1 MSDEKHERPAASY
14 PTTARPD
21 SSSEEYQKMDKLA
34 KMMEHQVDVLRG
46 TAEEQN

>member
-1 MSDEKHERPAASY
+1 MSEHNSERPVASY
-14 PTTARPD
+14 PTTGRPD

-46 TAEEQN
+46 TAEEQK

>member
-1 MSDEKHERPAASY
+1 MSEHRPSEPAASY
-14 PTTARPD
+14 PTTGRPD

-46 TAEEQN
+46 TAEEEN

>member
-1 MSDEKHERPAASY
+1 MTEAQSERPAASY